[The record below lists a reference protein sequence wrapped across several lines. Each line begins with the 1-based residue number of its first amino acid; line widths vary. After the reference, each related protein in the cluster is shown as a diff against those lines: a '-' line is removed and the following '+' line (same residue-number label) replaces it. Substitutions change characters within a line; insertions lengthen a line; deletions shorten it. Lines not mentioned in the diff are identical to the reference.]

1 MTDHLSLTEIFGVRN
16 DMPLWITILSFHYKK
31 VIIVYMKPLVHWTS
45 GYAALK
51 DGELS
56 GCGLI
61 TLIKVIKGQIHFKP
75 RCTSVRR
82 GLRVALSSVLVIHG
96 SLHALSQ
103 DCISLRLEGLGSLLC

>member
-1 MTDHLSLTEIFGVRN
+1 
-16 DMPLWITILSFHYKK
+16 MPLWITILSFHYKK

-61 TLIKVIKGQIHFKP
+61 TLIKVIKGADTLQTKMYQ
-75 RCTSVRR
+75 CK
-82 GLRVALSSVLVIHG
+82 
-96 SLHALSQ
+96 
-103 DCISLRLEGLGSLLC
+103 EGA

>member
-31 VIIVYMKPLVHWTS
+31 VIIVYMKPLVHRTS

-61 TLIKVIKGQIHFKP
+61 T
-75 RCTSVRR
+75 
-82 GLRVALSSVLVIHG
+82 
-96 SLHALSQ
+96 
-103 DCISLRLEGLGSLLC
+103 

>member
-1 MTDHLSLTEIFGVRN
+1 MTDHLSLTEILGVRN
-16 DMPLWITILSFHYKK
+16 DIWITILSFHYKK

-61 TLIKVIKGQIHFKP
+61 TLIKVIKVQIHFKP

-82 GLRVALSSVLVIHG
+82 GLRVAPRSVLVIHG